1 MNNISGPK
9 KHKNISNN
17 KSIIRINDDENTQT
31 LIEEADAKNEMQK
44 LLAKKNK
51 KRKSK

>member
-1 MNNISGPK
+1 MKNIPGSK
-9 KHKNISNN
+9 KHKNISIN
-17 KSIIRINDDENTQT
+17 KNIIHISDDENTQT